1 MIKQELKK
9 PLSYISRELER
20 FIEYTTS
27 VSEELYDKYLKKLG
41 LDSILQEMNTD
52 LEELKKYN
60 KETYKYIASGNVIGF
75 TSGDGVSYHQV
86 EYFEIIKVNEET
98 DMILANVLTVMFGEF
113 GNSIGYDSDHTVSLT
128 DFIGMLDK
136 KIHSTN
142 TKENRPKFE
151 EYKKFI
157 SGLHEL

>member
-9 PLSYISRELER
+9 PLSYMSRELER
-20 FIEYTTS
+20 FIEYTS
-27 VSEELYDKYLKKLG
+27 SISEELYEKYLKKLG

-60 KETYKYIASGNVIGF
+60 KETYNFIASGNVIGF
-75 TSGDGVSYHQV
+75 TSGDGVSFHQV
-86 EYFEIIKVNEET
+86 EYYEIVKVNEET
-98 DMILANVLTVMFGEF
+98 ENITANVLTVVFGDYT
-113 GNSIGYDSDHTVSLT
+113 NSIGYESDVIISLT